1 MPAAAYIYDQ
11 NLSHKK
17 MSFSS
22 FRTFA
27 KTKLLKQK
35 SSVHS
40 IQCTS
45 QTLKPKSNRS
55 LDRSELV
62 LKRGEKKPEKL
73 ALKQTPF
80 KPFEAAT
87 EAASQDAVL
96 CHHIQGGRTF
106 QRVVDIPPED

>member
-35 SSVHS
+35 KLSTFNSMY
-40 IQCTS
+40 
-45 QTLKPKSNRS
+45 KPDTQAQKQQK
-55 LDRSELV
+55 LGQV
-62 LKRGEKKPEKL
+62 GACVKKGEKKNRKSWL
-73 ALKQTPF
+73 
-80 KPFEAAT
+80 
-87 EAASQDAVL
+87 
-96 CHHIQGGRTF
+96 
-106 QRVVDIPPED
+106 

>member
-62 LKRGEKKPEKL
+62 LKRGKKKTGK
-73 ALKQTPF
+73 AGSKTNTIQTIRSSNRGSFTRCSAMSSYPRR
-80 KPFEAAT
+80 
-87 EAASQDAVL
+87 QDL
-96 CHHIQGGRTF
+96 SESR
-106 QRVVDIPPED
+106 

>member
-35 SSVHS
+35 KLSTFNSMYKQDTQAQKQQKLGHVGACVKKGKKNRKAGS
-40 IQCTS
+40 KTNTIQTIRS
-45 QTLKPKSNRS
+45 SNRGIFTRCS
-55 LDRSELV
+55 AMSSYPRRQDLSES
-62 LKRGEKKPEKL
+62 R
-73 ALKQTPF
+73 
-80 KPFEAAT
+80 
-87 EAASQDAVL
+87 
-96 CHHIQGGRTF
+96 
-106 QRVVDIPPED
+106 